1 MPTVAENITTLQA
14 MAEDIQVAQV
24 IAISWP
30 SPDGI
35 KYYGSIATDKTHP
48 FRGISE
54 NENPISNVEP
64 RLLVNGFIPF
74 KLSPDLTD
82 EDINITL
89 AEVYNGSNDL
99 EIQRL
104 FSVHGAGVRV
114 ELFYYYPQVD
124 LLISRWF
131 GQLSSPEGS
140 TYETFITKATN
151 GFMSRLMVSPK
162 GSFYENCQAIFG
174 AFFDTQFEIDELPCP
189 YNRHIGGSVGNLNG
203 GVPFTSCPKTLAAC
217 TARLG
222 NTLSYYGFNITASPT
237 VANKQGQLAVS
248 RGNISNLRRPLRRV
262 YGFKTI
268 RDLDLLLWKREP
280 NISNPDKGFVAAIWA
295 CHDGQCSSIY
305 DFKVNDGAINV
316 QASNTRLGEFRQPPT
331 AYAPDVSNFSGKTHI
346 FARLGWVNAAQIDAT
361 QLKTQITGQW
371 ASDIRVYSDEDTY
384 TKQFTNNRVWCL
396 MDVYANQNQM
406 NGLDYSRF
414 NITTWGNAAN
424 WADTTVSFTDNEG
437 GVHTHRRT
445 QFDCDMQGRQSD
457 EQIRDICIS
466 GRLSIPFQHEGKLTI
481 SPLTK
486 VTEEELA
493 EVPVFSDRGNG
504 RAIEVDDRGIPM
516 LNYSQI
522 PDDKLINEVV
532 LTFEDSNNG
541 DIERPISVI
550 DEEQQYKA
558 GRAFGDNSKISI
570 QNRRV
575 AFGIRH
581 FAECVK
587 LAHALLNLGELDE
600 GGIANNLRVQFHT
613 AHVFTLDLKKY
624 QVIKIDSRLL
634 EVFNFDYFRIL
645 DLQQQADGKVLVTA
659 QAYPEEY
666 YETFEIEHDPEEL
679 PEELPEGSPLLT
691 GIWQV
696 PVFRNPK
703 TPSEIETVYNNGY
716 LEITVLNE

>member
-1 MPTVAENITTLQA
+1 
-14 MAEDIQVAQV
+14 MAEQIQVAQV

-30 SPDGI
+30 GPDGI
-35 KYYGSIATDKTHP
+35 KYYGNIATDKVHP
-48 FRGISE
+48 FRGISLTG
-54 NENPISNVEP
+54 VEA

-74 KLSPDLTD
+74 KLFPDLTD

-89 AEVYNGSNDL
+89 GEVYNGQNDL

-131 GQLSSPEGS
+131 GQLSAPNESN
-140 TYETFITKATN
+140 YETFVTKATN
-151 GFMSRLMVSPK
+151 GFMSRLMISPK
-162 GSFYENCQAIFG
+162 GSFYESCQATFG
-174 AFFDTQFEIDELPCP
+174 AFFATQEEIDRGPCP
-189 YNRHIGGSVGNLNG
+189 YNRHIGGMVGNLDG
-203 GVPFTSCPKTLAAC
+203 GEPFARCKHTLSDC
-217 TARLG
+217 QLILG
-222 NTLSYYGFNITASPT
+222 DTLSYYGYNITASAT

-280 NISNPDKGFVAAIWA
+280 NISHPDKGFVAAIWA

-316 QASNTRLGEFRQPPT
+316 QASNTRLGEYRQPPT
-331 AYAPDVSNFSGKTHI
+331 AYAPDVSNFSGKAHI
-346 FARLGWVNAAQIDAT
+346 FARLGWVNAAQTDAT
-361 QLKTQITGQW
+361 NLKTQITGQW

-384 TKQFTNNRVWCL
+384 TVQFTNNRVWCL

-414 NITTWGNAAN
+414 NITDWGNAAN
-424 WADTTVSFTDNEG
+424 WADTTVTFTDNQG
-437 GVHTHRRT
+437 GAHTHRRT

-466 GRLSIPFQHEGKLTI
+466 GRVSIPYQKDGKLTI
-481 SPLTK
+481 TPLTK
-486 VTEEELA
+486 ISDEDLENA
-493 EVPVFSDRGNG
+493 PVFSDRGNG
-504 RAIEVDDRGIPM
+504 RAIEVNNGIPQ
-516 LNYSQI
+516 LSYSQI
-522 PDDKLINEVV
+522 PDDKLINECV
-532 LTFEDSNNG
+532 LTFEDSANG

-558 GRAFGDNSKISI
+558 GRSFGDNSKIAI

-581 FAECVK
+581 FDECVK
-587 LAHALLNLGELDE
+587 LAHALLYLGELDE
-600 GGIANNLRVQFHT
+600 GGIANNLEVVFST
-613 AHVFTLDLKKY
+613 AHVNTLDLKKH

-634 EVFNFDYFRIL
+634 DNLIASLPFVPEPFFRIK
-645 DLQQQADGKVLVTA
+645 DLQQQQDGRVLITTQV
-659 QAYPEEY
+659 YPKDY
-666 YETFEIEHDPEEL
+666 YDTFEVEEDPEDL
-679 PEELPEGSPLLT
+679 PESVPEDSPLIT
-691 GIWQV
+691 GIWEV
-696 PVFRNPK
+696 PIFNLPTSPAFSNIEYK
-703 TPSEIETVYNNGY
+703 NGFLEIEVTNA
-716 LEITVLNE
+716 